1 MDPDVSTVEKG
12 RYLDPDKR
20 YLVQKQKDVEKQN
33 SVFLAVSR
41 VEGYIQTSNTSSKLC
56 FKETDLGVRKKKDHT
71 GKKVVLQ
78 KQESCDC
85 RPRHM

>member
-41 VEGYIQTSNTSSKLC
+41 VEGVIFRQAIQAQSCVLKKLI
-56 FKETDLGVRKKKDHT
+56 
-71 GKKVVLQ
+71 
-78 KQESCDC
+78 
-85 RPRHM
+85 